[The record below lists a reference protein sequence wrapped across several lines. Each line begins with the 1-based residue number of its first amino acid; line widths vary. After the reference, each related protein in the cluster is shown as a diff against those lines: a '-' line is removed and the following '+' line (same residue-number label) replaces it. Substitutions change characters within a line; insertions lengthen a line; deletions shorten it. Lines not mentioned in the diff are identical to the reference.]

1 MNSNNSVPMRKRTVF
16 LLLLIMMTCAVSACK
31 GAEIDIHVREETAP
45 EEEAVVP
52 VSGHRIPEDK
62 GKDFYTDYKLGTYTE
77 ILLRDNGSEV
87 IPNDAEG
94 VEITKNVVKISKE
107 GTYVL
112 SGKLSDGMI
121 WVSSLKESDVRLVLN
136 GVTLTGKKAA
146 PLYIECADKCILS
159 LLPGTVNVITDIAQ
173 GEVEGEV
180 LTAAVYSREDLVING
195 SGTLK
200 VNAGAE
206 DGITS
211 KDTLKIMEGVVEVTA
226 ADDGLYGKDELV
238 IRGGSITVN
247 AGGGAGARESSPH
260 GWFSDE
266 DEETPENGQALRSAG
281 FIEIDGGEVHMDSYG
296 DGLHSDGDVFITG
309 GKLLIRTSDDG
320 MHARNYFQME
330 GGEAAVEESMEGV
343 EASEILVNNG
353 FLWVTALNDGLNASF
368 GKAASEEG
376 SEGEETEQRPEK
388 EAVTISG
395 GTVYLSTVEDA
406 IDSNGDLSLLGG
418 TLIVDGPSSEKGL
431 LFRVAGK
438 AVLSGTSVLAA
449 GEFGLTGDLFRGE
462 KQHILLTEIPGGASG
477 DRIKVTDADGVV
489 LVTISAGGAY
499 QSLFVSLPELKS
511 GITYSILVNGQSA
524 AKLTVSDD

>member
-1 MNSNNSVPMRKRTVF
+1 
-16 LLLLIMMTCAVSACK
+16 MMTCAVSACK
-31 GAEIDIHVREETAP
+31 GAEIDIHVREETAA
-45 EEEAVVP
+45 EEEAVLP
-52 VSGHRIPEDK
+52 MSGHRIPEDK
-62 GKDFYTDYKLGTYTE
+62 GKDFYTDYKLGAYTE

-87 IPNDAEG
+87 ASGDPEG

-112 SGKLSDGMI
+112 SGKLSDGCI

-136 GVTLTGKKAA
+136 GVTLTGKKTA
-146 PLYIECADKCILS
+146 PLYIECADKCIIS
-159 LLPGTVNVITDIAQ
+159 LPPGTVNVITDITQ
-173 GEVEGEV
+173 GEVSGEV

-195 SGTLK
+195 SGTLR

-211 KDTLKIMEGVVEVTA
+211 KDTLKIMEGVIEVTA

-266 DEETPENGQALRSAG
+266 DEETPENGQALKSKG
-281 FIEIDGGEVHMDSYG
+281 FIEIDGGEVHTDSLG
-296 DGLHSDGDVFITG
+296 DGLHSDGDIFITG

-320 MHARNYFQME
+320 MHAGNYFQME

-343 EASEILVNNG
+343 EASEIHVNDG

-368 GKAASEEG
+368 GKTALE
-376 SEGEETEQRPEK
+376 EGEEAAEQRPEK
-388 EAVTISG
+388 EDVTIRG

-418 TLIVDGPSSEKGL
+418 TLIVNGPSSEKGL
-431 LFRVAGK
+431 LFRVTGK
-438 AVLSGTSVLAA
+438 AALSGTSVLAA
-449 GEFGLTGDLFRGE
+449 GEFGLSGDLFRGE
-462 KQHILLTEIPGGASG
+462 RQHFLLAKVPEGASG
-477 DRIKVTDADGVV
+477 DAIKVTDADGVV
-489 LVTISAGGAY
+489 LVTLSAESAY
-499 QSLFVSLPELKS
+499 RSLFISLPELKA
-511 GITYSILVNGQSA
+511 GTTYSILVNGQSA
-524 AKLTVSDD
+524 AKITVSDE